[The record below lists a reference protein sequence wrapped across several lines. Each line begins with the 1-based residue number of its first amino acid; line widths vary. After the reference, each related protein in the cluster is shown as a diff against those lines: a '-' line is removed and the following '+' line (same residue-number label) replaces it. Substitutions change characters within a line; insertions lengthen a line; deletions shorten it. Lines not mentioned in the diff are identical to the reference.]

1 MTGFVVYRVR
11 VRRGNRKKPLS
22 KGINYGKPTNQG
34 INEIKPGRKLQSVAE
49 VSRWLNTNK

>member
-49 VSRWLNTNK
+49 VSN